1 MQLFSV
7 NWSQPDTF
15 SVTWSVPVS
24 SCYNFLLH
32 LTILIS
38 HISWP
43 TLSTDQI
50 RNNPMLLHQVWSNH
64 QRLARVSEVLSTLVI
79 MEKTHFFLCFKLL
92 HKTNCQISCNF
103 TWLWSRLQNKIV
115 KLSQSKSQVQHY
127 EFINI
132 FWRWKKIRIRCI
144 WLS

>member
-64 QRLARVSEVLSTLVI
+64 RRLARVSEV

-115 KLSQSKSQVQHY
+115 KLAQSKSQVKHELWIYQCSLKL
-127 EFINI
+127 
-132 FWRWKKIRIRCI
+132 KKVKILYRQIVH
-144 WLS
+144 